1 MSKKTREQQAEETRT
16 RIYQTALKL
25 FEKKGFNNVSV
36 DEIVLKSTSSKGAF
50 YGHFSSK
57 YDIFLE
63 KFKEIDSFYEVFV
76 KTLPSKLRFEDK
88 VIALFDAQMT
98 FLKEKLGEDLMRS
111 VYTSGLIKNE
121 ANFFANTDR
130 SLYKILNKFVD
141 EAVEKGELPISTEI
155 NKTSLFISRCM
166 RGTLYDWLSFG
177 DNSNLN
183 DDAKT
188 FVSIFLKGLLYN
200 KENGQFSDK
209 K

>member
-1 MSKKTREQQAEETRT
+1 MSKKTREQQAEETRK

-36 DEIVLKSTSSKGAF
+36 DEIVRKSKSSKGAF

-63 KFKEIDSFYEVFV
+63 KFKEIDSFYEIFV
-76 KTLPSKLRFEDK
+76 QTLPNKFHFEEK
-88 VIALFDAQMT
+88 VVALFDAQMT
-98 FLKEKLGEDLMRS
+98 FLKDELGEDLMRS

-130 SLYKILNKFVD
+130 SLYKILNMFVH
-141 EAVEKGELPISTEI
+141 EAVENGELPKSIDS
-155 NKTSLFISRCM
+155 NKTSLLISRCM

-177 DNSNLN
+177 DNFNLN
-183 DDAKT
+183 DEAKT

-200 KENGQFSDK
+200 NENG
-209 K
+209 